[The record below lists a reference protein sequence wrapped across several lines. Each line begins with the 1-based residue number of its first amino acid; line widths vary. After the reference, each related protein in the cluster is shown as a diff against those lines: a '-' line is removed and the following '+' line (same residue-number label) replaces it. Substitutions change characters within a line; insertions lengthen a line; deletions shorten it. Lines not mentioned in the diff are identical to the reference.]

1 MTYAELVTL
10 VSDYCENTFPTVNMN
25 EFIRQAEQRVYN
37 TVQVANLRK
46 NVTGTLTANSPYLS
60 CPDDF
65 LSPYSLAVFPA
76 GGGEYTFLLNKDE
89 NFMREAYPNPTSTGT
104 PKYYAIFGPNSGDI
118 NELSLI
124 LGPTP
129 DAAYSAELHYYYY
142 PESIVTAGTT
152 WLSENFDSVLLYG
165 TMCEAITYMK
175 GEADM
180 VALYNT
186 RYMEALTLLKNLGDG
201 KQRTDSYRTGQT
213 RIPAN

>member
-1 MTYAELVTL
+1 MTYSELVAL
-10 VSDYCENTFPTVNMN
+10 VSDYCENTFPTDDMN
-25 EFIRQAEQRVYN
+25 AFIKQAEQRVYN
-37 TVQVANLRK
+37 TVQIANLRK
-46 NVTGTLTANSPYLS
+46 NVTGTLTSGSPYLS

-65 LSPYSLAVFPA
+65 LSPYSLAVFPS
-76 GGGEYTFLLNKDE
+76 GGGDYTFLLNKDV

-142 PESIVTAGTT
+142 PESIVTAGST

-180 VALYNT
+180 VALYNN